1 METIII
7 GQGYN
12 IEEDSSVGKELVK
25 QFESKIYDSFTCL
38 VAFASYG
45 GVSALTKYIEEG
57 KANGMNIKVV
67 LGVDQKATSKE
78 ALEEVLTWGV
88 DARVYHTSSNNI
100 FHPKVYLFENRD
112 IFTLIVGSNNLTV
125 PGLVQNIECSLL
137 IKDTIDPSS
146 VHDDFYRYW
155 KGILDGT
162 ETHLYPLNK
171 KLIDDLYKDRVITSE
186 EQRSR
191 RYDDG
196 TDKKEEVKKESITF
210 KKATIQRFPEGFR
223 PKRLVRVKKIKASK
237 KTTKEV
243 EESVRIDNA
252 VLIAEIPKAGSRWRQ
267 ANFSQDVFE
276 NFFGATKG
284 DNSYKIKF
292 TNIKKDGTLGETT
305 EAQSVTVKS
314 NNYRFEL
321 RCDETN
327 LAYPDGADR
336 PIGVFVKEDSTNYL
350 YQVLMP
356 TDDVYMKIKEYL
368 YMETDEKKGRKDL
381 MRRHIADVEAIH
393 ALYPE
398 LIV

>member
-25 QFESKIYDSFTCL
+25 QFESNVYESFTCL

-57 KANGMNIKVV
+57 KAKGMKIKVV

-78 ALEEVLTWGV
+78 ALEEVLTWDV
-88 DARVYHTSSNNI
+88 DARIYHTSSNNI

-162 ETHLYPLNK
+162 ETHLYTLTK
-171 KLIDDLYKDRVITSE
+171 KLIDDLYKDKIITSE
-186 EQRSR
+186 EQRSK

-196 TDKKEEVKKESITF
+196 TDKKEDTKKEAITF
-210 KKATIQRFPEGFR
+210 KKATIQKFPDGFR
-223 PKRLVRVKKIKASK
+223 PKRLVKVKQVKTSK
-237 KTTKEV
+237 KATKEV
-243 EESVRIDNA
+243 EKSVKIDSA
-252 VLIAEIPKAGSRWRQ
+252 VLIAEIPKSGNRWKQ
-267 ANFSQDVFE
+267 ANFSQNVFE
-276 NFFGATKG
+276 DFFGVTKG
-284 DNSYKIKF
+284 DNSYKVKL
-292 TNIKKDGTLGETT
+292 TNIKKDGTLGEVT
-305 EAQSVTVKS
+305 ESQSVTVSSK
-314 NNYRFEL
+314 NYRFEL

-327 LAYPDGADR
+327 LPYPSGNDR
-336 PIGVFVKEDSTNYL
+336 PIGLFVKEDAQNYM

-356 TDDVYMKIKEYL
+356 SDDAYKKIKDYL
-368 YMETDEKKGRKDL
+368 LVDGKM
-381 MRRHIADVEAIH
+381 
-393 ALYPE
+393 LYQ
-398 LIV
+398 

>member
-12 IEEDSSVGKELVK
+12 IEEDSSVGKELIK
-25 QFESKIYDSFTCL
+25 QFESQIYDSFTCL

-57 KANGMNIKVV
+57 KAKGMKIKVV

-78 ALEEVLTWGV
+78 ALEEVLSWGV
-88 DARVYHTSSNNI
+88 DARIYHTSSNNI

-146 VHDDFYRYW
+146 VHEDFYRYW

-162 ETHLYPLNK
+162 ETHLYSLTQ
-171 KLIDDLYKDRVITSE
+171 KLIDDLYKDAIITSDY
-186 EQRSR
+186 QRSK
-191 RYDDG
+191 RYDNG
-196 TDKKEEVKKESITF
+196 TDEKERKKKEANSF
-210 KKATIQRFPEGFR
+210 KKAAIQKFPDGFR
-223 PKRLVRVKKIKASK
+223 PQRLVKVKQIKTSK

-243 EESVRIDNA
+243 EASVRIDSA
-252 VLIAEIPKAGSRWRQ
+252 ILIAEIPKSGSRWKQ

-276 NFFGATKG
+276 NFFGAKKG
-284 DNSYKIKF
+284 DNSYKIKL
-292 TNIKKDGTLGETT
+292 TNIKKDGTLGEVT
-305 EAQSVTVKS
+305 ERQSVTVS
-314 NNYRFEL
+314 SDNYRFEL

-327 LAYPDGADR
+327 QPYPEGDDR
-336 PIGVFVKEDSTNYL
+336 PIGLFVKEDAKNFM

-356 TDDVYMKIKEYL
+356 SEESYN
-368 YMETDEKKGRKDL
+368 
-381 MRRHIADVEAIH
+381 
-393 ALYPE
+393 
-398 LIV
+398 

>member
-25 QFESKIYDSFTCL
+25 QFESQIYDNFTCL

-57 KANGMNIKVV
+57 KAKGMKIKVI

-78 ALEEVLTWGV
+78 ALEEVLTWDV
-88 DARVYHTSSNNI
+88 DARIYHTSSNNI

-146 VHDDFYRYW
+146 VHDEFYRYW

-162 ETHLYPLNK
+162 ETHLYPLTK
-171 KLIDDLYKDRVITSE
+171 KLIDDLYKDKIITSE
-186 EQRSR
+186 EQRSK

-196 TDKKEEVKKESITF
+196 ADKKEETKKETVTF
-210 KKATIQRFPEGFR
+210 KKAAIQKFPDGFR
-223 PKRLVRVKKIKASK
+223 PKRLVRVKQVKTIKKA
-237 KTTKEV
+237 TKEV
-243 EESVRIDNA
+243 EKSVKIDTA
-252 VLIAEIPKAGSRWRQ
+252 VLIAEIPKGGNRWKQ
-267 ANFSQDVFE
+267 ANFSKDVFQS
-276 NFFGATKG
+276 FFGVVEGQK
-284 DNSYKIKF
+284 NQIKM
-292 TNIKKDGTLGETT
+292 TNIKKDGTLGEV
-305 EAQSVTVKS
+305 AKRVSVKVKS
-314 NNYRFEL
+314 HNYRYEL
-321 RCDETN
+321 LCDETR
-327 LAYPDGADR
+327 LPYPSGNDR
-336 PIGVFVKEDSTNYL
+336 PIGIFVKVDDRNFL
-350 YQVLMP
+350 YQLLMP
-356 TDDVYMKIKEYL
+356 SDDAYGKIKGYL
-368 YMETDEKKGRKDL
+368 YMETDGKKRRDDG

-398 LIV
+398 LII